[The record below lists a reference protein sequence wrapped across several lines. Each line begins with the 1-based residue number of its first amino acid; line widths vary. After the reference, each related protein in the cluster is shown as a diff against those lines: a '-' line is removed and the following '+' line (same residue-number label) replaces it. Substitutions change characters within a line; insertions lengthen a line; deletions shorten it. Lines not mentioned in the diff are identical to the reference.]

1 VGDGDEKSAEE
12 GGNGDK
18 ESAERG
24 GGGGGG
30 RCQKKCFQMFLCGG
44 RFNRGPDNGT
54 QG

>member
-24 GGGGGG
+24 GGGG
-30 RCQKKCFQMFLCGG
+30 RSLPEEMFSDVSL
-44 RFNRGPDNGT
+44 RW
-54 QG
+54 